1 MISLIKELTS
11 VYGPS
16 SREEMIREVIE
27 KRISGK
33 VDEIYTDT
41 LGNLVAVKKGT
52 ETGAD
57 TDNGRSKSKSKS
69 KRIMLA
75 AHMDEIGLVA
85 TYIDEKGFI
94 RYSNIGGV
102 SPFFSLG
109 QNVRFQNGITG
120 CVFYEEKLEEFKDLK
135 HNRMYIDIG
144 TKSREE
150 TEKLI
155 TVGDIAVFVGDTVEQ
170 NEKFIS
176 KALDDRIG
184 CAILIELIECLDKV
198 QNEVIF
204 VFTVQ
209 EEVGIRGAG
218 TAAYGLMPDIA
229 VAIDVTDTGDTPEC
243 KPLSIDLGKGPTV
256 MIKDGYTISHPKVK
270 DALIKCAEEKSIPY
284 QLEVLSRGGNDAG
297 AIHKTAGGIPAGGVS
312 IPCRYMH
319 SPCEMV
325 DKNDVENAVKL
336 LKAFVTA
343 SF

>member
-1 MISLIKELTS
+1 MITLIKELAGT
-11 VYGPS
+11 YGPS
-16 SREEMIREVIE
+16 GREELIREIIK
-27 KRISGK
+27 KRIAGK
-33 VDEIYTDT
+33 ADKIYTDT
-41 LGNLVAVKKGT
+41 LGNLVAVK
-52 ETGAD
+52 
-57 TDNGRSKSKSKS
+57 NGSG

-75 AHMDEIGLVA
+75 AHMDEIGLIA

-102 SPFFSLG
+102 NPFFSLG
-109 QNVRFQNGITG
+109 QKVLFENGTTG

-135 HNRMYIDIG
+135 HDRMYIDIG
-144 TKSREE
+144 AKSREE
-150 TEKLI
+150 TENLV
-155 TVGDIAVFVGDTVEQ
+155 TPGDIAVFVGDTKEQ
-170 NEKFIS
+170 NGRYIS
-176 KALDDRIG
+176 NVLDDRIG
-184 CAILIELIECLDKV
+184 CAILLKLLESPDEV

-256 MIKDGYTISHPKVK
+256 MIKDGYTISHPMVK
-270 DALIKCAEEKSIPY
+270 NILIDCAKKMDIPY
-284 QLEVLSRGGNDAG
+284 QLEVISRGGNDAG
-297 AIHKTAGGIPAGGVS
+297 AIHKTAGGIPTGGVS

-325 DKNDVENAVKL
+325 DKKDVENAVKL
-336 LKAFVTA
+336 LKAFVTY